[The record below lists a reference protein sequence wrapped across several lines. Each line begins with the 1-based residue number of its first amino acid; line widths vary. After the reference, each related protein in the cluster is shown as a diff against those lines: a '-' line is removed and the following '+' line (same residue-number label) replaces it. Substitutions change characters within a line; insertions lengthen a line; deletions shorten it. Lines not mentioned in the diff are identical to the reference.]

1 MLSGAAWK
9 DVPSSSI
16 GGTGP
21 YIPRILLGKVDSE
34 EEREARK
41 RSYGER
47 FREEQMQNKLA
58 SIGMLRKEEIISA
71 EVADELQGKVHDE
84 EGISFL
90 RVGRLTLAFMN
101 QIAPIL
107 IAGMINS

>member
-47 FREEQMQNKLA
+47 FREEQVQNKIT
-58 SIGMLRKEEIISA
+58 SVGMLRKEGIISA
-71 EVADELQGKVHDE
+71 EVAEELQGKIHDE
-84 EGISFL
+84 EGI
-90 RVGRLTLAFMN
+90 
-101 QIAPIL
+101 
-107 IAGMINS
+107 